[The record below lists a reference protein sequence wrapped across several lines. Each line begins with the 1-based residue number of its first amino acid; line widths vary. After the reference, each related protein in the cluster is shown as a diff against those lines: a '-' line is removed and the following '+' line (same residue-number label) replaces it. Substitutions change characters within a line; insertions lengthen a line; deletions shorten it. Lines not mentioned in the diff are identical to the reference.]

1 MGRDPAGP
9 LRTPEPRHLTYPHDG
24 ARRLASAVVST
35 VRETTYDLLR
45 SRGLTTVFGN
55 PGSNELPFLDGFPDD
70 FRYVLGLHE
79 GAVLAM
85 ADGYAQATGRPA
97 LVNLHSAAGLGNA
110 MGVLANTRA
119 AGTPLVVTAGQQARA
134 MIGLGSVLAE
144 PAMTRVPEPQVKW
157 AFEPARAQDVPRAL
171 SEALHLAALPPTGP
185 VFVSLPLDDWAQE
198 VDADEVALLSRRRVR
213 WAGAAPAD
221 LVAELAQRLQA
232 AVDPALV
239 VGPEVDDERA
249 FDVVVALAE
258 RVQAAVWTAPTP
270 PRCPFP
276 TRHPLWQGVLPPSIA
291 GVSEHLAGHD
301 LVLVLGAPVFRYH
314 AYRPGPWL
322 LAGTELVAVGSD
334 PGSAARAAFG
344 EAVVGDVA
352 AVAGQLLEALPA
364 APVRRRAAGRSRPP
378 TPAADAAP
386 FAADALFALMTDA
399 LPPDVRLVNESTA
412 NTTQFWAQVDLARPR
427 SLFFPGAGG
436 LGFGLPAAVGVALA
450 DPRRPVVAVLGDGA
464 VQYGVAGLWS
474 AVQLDLPVTFLV
486 LRNGGYGALRSFVAQ
501 LGVKDAPGLDLPGL
515 DAVRIAAGYGMPAER
530 LTTAGQLATALADT
544 AAGRGPRLLE
554 VPVTAETLP
563 LG

>member
-1 MGRDPAGP
+1 MP
-9 LRTPEPRHLTYPHDG
+9 
-24 ARRLASAVVST
+24 T

-45 SRGLTTVFGN
+45 AWGLTTVFGN
-55 PGSNELPFLDGFPDD
+55 PGSNELPFLDGFPPD

-110 MGVLANTRA
+110 MGNLANARA
-119 AGTPLVVTAGQQARA
+119 SFTPLVVTAGQQARA
-134 MIGLGSVLAE
+134 MVGLGSVLAE

-171 SEALHLAALPPTGP
+171 SEAFHLATLPPAGP

-198 VDADEVALLSRRRVR
+198 VDPDEVAHLAGRRVR
-213 WAGAAPAD
+213 SAGAATPD
-221 LVAELAQRLQA
+221 LVADLAGRLRA
-232 AVDPALV
+232 ARSPALV

-249 FDVVVALAE
+249 FPLVVALAE
-258 RVQAAVWTAPTP
+258 RLRAPVWTAPTP

-276 TRHPLWQGVLPPSIA
+276 TRHPLWRGVLPPSIA
-291 GVSEHLAGHD
+291 GVSEHLTGHD

-322 LAGTELVAVGSD
+322 PAGTELVAVGAD
-334 PGSAARAAFG
+334 PGTAARAAFG
-344 EAVVGDVA
+344 DAVVADVA
-352 AVAGQLLEALPA
+352 AVTAQLLDALPA
-364 APVRRRAAGRSRPP
+364 APPHESVPSRPSP
-378 TPAADAAP
+378 PPRDRPAAPPLGHVP
-386 FAADALFALMTDA
+386 FAADAVFAELTRS
-399 LPPDVRLVNESTA
+399 LPAGVRLVNESTS
-412 NTTQFWAQVDLARPR
+412 NTSQFWSHLDLDRPR
-427 SLFFPGAGG
+427 SLFFPAAGG

-450 DPRRPVVAVLGDGA
+450 DPTRPVVAVLGDGA
-464 VQYGVAGLWS
+464 LQYGVTGLWT
-474 AVQLDLPVTFLV
+474 AAQLGLPVTFVV

-501 LGVKDAPGLDLPGL
+501 LGVDGAPGLDLPGL
-515 DAVRIAAGYGMPAER
+515 DAVRIAEGYGVPAER
-530 LTTAGQLATALADT
+530 IDDGDTLAAVLASTAP
-544 AAGRGPRLLE
+544 GRGPRLLE
-554 VPVTAETLP
+554 VPITAETRP

>member
-1 MGRDPAGP
+1 MP
-9 LRTPEPRHLTYPHDG
+9 
-24 ARRLASAVVST
+24 T
-35 VRETTYDLLR
+35 VRETTYALLR
-45 SRGLTTVFGN
+45 SWGLTTIFGN
-55 PGSNELPFLDGFPDD
+55 PGSNELPFLDGFPPD

-85 ADGYAQATGRPA
+85 ADGHAQATGRTA

-119 AGTPLVVTAGQQARA
+119 AGTPLVITAGQQARA

-157 AFEPARAQDVPRAL
+157 ACEPARAQDVPRAL
-171 SEALHLAALPPTGP
+171 SEAFHLATLPPSGP

-198 VDADEVALLSRRRVR
+198 VDVDEVALLPGRRVQ
-213 WAGAAPAD
+213 WAGAASAP
-221 LVAELAQRLQA
+221 LVDELAGRLHA
-232 AVDPALV
+232 ARSPALV
-239 VGPEVDDERA
+239 LGPEVDDDRA

-258 RVQAAVWTAPTP
+258 RLQADVWTAPTP

-276 TRHPLWQGVLPPSIA
+276 TRHPLWRGVLPPSIA

-322 LAGTELVAVGSD
+322 AAGTELVAVSGD
-334 PGSAARAAFG
+334 PASAARAAFG
-344 EAVVGDVA
+344 DAVVADVA
-352 AVAGQLLEALPA
+352 AVAEQLLAALPPLHERTPRPARARPA
-364 APVRRRAAGRSRPP
+364 AP
-378 TPAADAAP
+378 TQDAAP
-386 FAADALFALMTDA
+386 FPADAVFALMA
-399 LPPDVRLVNESTA
+399 EVLPDGVRLVNESTA
-412 NTTQFWAQVDLARPR
+412 NTSQFWDHLAVDRPR
-427 SLFFPGAGG
+427 SLFFPAAGG

-450 DPRRPVVAVLGDGA
+450 DPARPVVAVLGDGA
-464 VQYGVAGLWS
+464 VQYGVAGLWT
-474 AVQLDLPVTFLV
+474 AVQLGLPVTFLV

-501 LGVKDAPGLDLPGL
+501 LGVGDAPGLDLPGL
-515 DAVRIAAGYGMPAER
+515 DAVAIARGYGMAAETVTSADR
-530 LTTAGQLATALADT
+530 LAEALTCVRTAT
-544 AAGRGPRLLE
+544 GPRLLE
-554 VPVTAETLP
+554 VPITAETRP

>member
-9 LRTPEPRHLTYPHDG
+9 LRTPEPRHLTYPQDG

-185 VFVSLPLDDWAQE
+185 MFVS
-198 VDADEVALLSRRRVR
+198 
-213 WAGAAPAD
+213 
-221 LVAELAQRLQA
+221 
-232 AVDPALV
+232 
-239 VGPEVDDERA
+239 
-249 FDVVVALAE
+249 
-258 RVQAAVWTAPTP
+258 
-270 PRCPFP
+270 
-276 TRHPLWQGVLPPSIA
+276 
-291 GVSEHLAGHD
+291 
-301 LVLVLGAPVFRYH
+301 
-314 AYRPGPWL
+314 
-322 LAGTELVAVGSD
+322 
-334 PGSAARAAFG
+334 
-344 EAVVGDVA
+344 
-352 AVAGQLLEALPA
+352 LPA
-364 APVRRRAAGRSRPP
+364 APVRRRPAGRSRPP

-412 NTTQFWAQVDLARPR
+412 HRKSVRRSRAARRRAARQGATR
-427 SLFFPGAGG
+427 SC
-436 LGFGLPAAVGVALA
+436 
-450 DPRRPVVAVLGDGA
+450 RR
-464 VQYGVAGLWS
+464 
-474 AVQLDLPVTFLV
+474 
-486 LRNGGYGALRSFVAQ
+486 RS
-501 LGVKDAPGLDLPGL
+501 
-515 DAVRIAAGYGMPAER
+515 
-530 LTTAGQLATALADT
+530 
-544 AAGRGPRLLE
+544 
-554 VPVTAETLP
+554 
-563 LG
+563 